1 MTPFILHAAAL
12 EGAPARR
19 PAAFLAGLSR
29 WLETASRRVAMRRA
43 RRELFAM
50 PDFMLADIG
59 LTRGEIASAVRHGR
73 PDLGRH

>member
-1 MTPFILHAAAL
+1 MTPSIIHAAAL

-19 PAAFLAGLSR
+19 PAFLAGLAR
-29 WLETASRRVAMRRA
+29 WLKTASRRVAMRRA

-73 PDLGRH
+73 PLPGRG